1 MRMSRTSFTSS
12 HLPIL
17 ICVLTAGLF
26 LSGCGTNADLK
37 DPNEVLERARN
48 QMLSYN
54 IKDAKETLEA
64 HSKLFSSEMPQYPEY
79 QYFYA
84 LGLLHTIPPV
94 PSDVEKAEVMLL
106 DLVTKY
112 PDYDRASSAW
122 YYIGRIRDLRDY
134 KNDAIRL
141 GEARDAYRKILEE
154 YPDSIEAGE
163 AAARY
168 AVTFMKYEGEQ
179 EADFEKG
186 VTTLEEWLV
195 DNPDSPQA
203 SSLTLFLAQMLDI
216 YIKDSARSLAYYQM
230 TYEKGFNN
238 QGQAGAKIWRMAEL
252 ALEVGQKDNAVL
264 YAQDIIRHYS
274 RSGRAYEAKL
284 MLETIQK
291 ENPDMDFEIPDLQL
305 FEMKEAGE

>member
-1 MRMSRTSFTSS
+1 
-12 HLPIL
+12 
-17 ICVLTAGLF
+17 
-26 LSGCGTNADLK
+26 
-37 DPNEVLERARN
+37 
-48 QMLSYN
+48 MLSYN
-54 IKDAKETLEA
+54 IKDAKETLEV
-64 HSKLFSSEMPQYPEY
+64 HKSLFSSDIPQYPEY

-94 PSDVEKAEVMLL
+94 PDDVEKAEMTLL
-106 DLVTKY
+106 DLVTEH
-112 PDYDRASSAW
+112 PDYARAASAW

-134 KNDAIRL
+134 KNDAPRL

-154 YPDSIEAGE
+154 YPDSMEAGE

-179 EADFEKG
+179 EADFAKG
-186 VTTLEEWLV
+186 ITTLEEWLEA
-195 DNPDSPQA
+195 NPDSPQA

-216 YIKDSARSLAYYQM
+216 YVKDSTRSLAYYQK

-252 ALEVGQKDNAVL
+252 ALKEGQTENAIL
-264 YAQDIIRHYS
+264 YAQDIIRNYS

-284 MLETIQK
+284 MLETIRK
-291 ENPDMDFEIPDLQL
+291 ENPGMEFEIPDLQL
-305 FEMKEAGE
+305 FEVTEAGE